1 MQNHMI
7 CLGYPHGL
15 INCPFFMHLK
25 ASGPVPLDRKRRP
38 YYWLQLG
45 GVNTAGHCF
54 LCTTNLSTARGKDEG
69 CSGKHIRKIR
79 RVKAG

>member
-1 MQNHMI
+1 M
-7 CLGYPHGL
+7 
-15 INCPFFMHLK
+15 
-25 ASGPVPLDRKRRP
+25 
-38 YYWLQLG
+38 QLG

-69 CSGKHIRKIR
+69 CSGKHIRKVR